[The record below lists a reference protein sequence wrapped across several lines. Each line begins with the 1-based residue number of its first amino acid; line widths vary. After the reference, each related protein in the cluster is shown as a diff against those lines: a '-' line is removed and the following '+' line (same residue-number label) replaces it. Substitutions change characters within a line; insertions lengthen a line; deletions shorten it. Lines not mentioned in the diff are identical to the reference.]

1 MRRVAILSAFAALLG
16 LGLGCKNTSGKC
28 DCNYDPANHALP
40 VTGMT
45 YPTVGPPIHGPTV
58 APAPVP
64 VPKKEVKGLDEGR

>member
-1 MRRVAILSAFAALLG
+1 MRRLAFLTACAAFLG

-45 YPTVGPPIHGPTV
+45 YPTVGPSVSGPV
-58 APAPVP
+58 AAPTPAPI
-64 VPKKEVKGLDEGR
+64 KEAK